1 MKYRRIA
8 VALTIAGS
16 DSGGGA
22 GIEADL
28 KTFAA
33 LGVHGV
39 VAITSVTAQNTLGVY
54 AVQDIPPKIVA
65 KQIEAVAEDMGV
77 DAAKTG
83 MLSSS
88 EIIVAVASTLRRYDF
103 PLVIDP
109 VMVAKSGAPLLRP
122 DAVETLVKELIPRAT
137 LVTPNKMEAE
147 KLAGIMIKSLDDA
160 RRAARRIVEEYGAEA
175 AIVKGGHLDGDE
187 SVDVL
192 YYRGRYRE
200 YRAPRIENGC
210 THGTGCSFSAAIT
223 AELAKGR
230 ELEEAVET
238 AKRLVTMAID
248 YGLRIGGGHCPVNP
262 MAWLEIDA
270 WRWRVTR
277 SVEEA
282 LARLLSS
289 EELVLPYTPEVGINI
304 AEALPYPYARSIGDV
319 AGVLGRVVKTPRG
332 LRAGGPVALGAS
344 SHLARLVLAVM
355 RHVPWLRAVV
365 NIRYASELVEVA
377 EDLGYRVV
385 RVDRSRE
392 PVETRAREGGTM
404 EWIAESVFSEI
415 VADVVYDEGDWG
427 KEPMIRV
434 FGENAV
440 AAVEK
445 LLSIVRAERR
455 R

>member
-8 VALTIAGS
+8 VALTIARS

-192 YYRGRYRE
+192 YYRGRYR
-200 YRAPRIENGC
+200 
-210 THGTGCSFSAAIT
+210 
-223 AELAKGR
+223 
-230 ELEEAVET
+230 
-238 AKRLVTMAID
+238 
-248 YGLRIGGGHCPVNP
+248 
-262 MAWLEIDA
+262 
-270 WRWRVTR
+270 
-277 SVEEA
+277 
-282 LARLLSS
+282 
-289 EELVLPYTPEVGINI
+289 
-304 AEALPYPYARSIGDV
+304 
-319 AGVLGRVVKTPRG
+319 
-332 LRAGGPVALGAS
+332 
-344 SHLARLVLAVM
+344 
-355 RHVPWLRAVV
+355 
-365 NIRYASELVEVA
+365 
-377 EDLGYRVV
+377 
-385 RVDRSRE
+385 
-392 PVETRAREGGTM
+392 
-404 EWIAESVFSEI
+404 
-415 VADVVYDEGDWG
+415 
-427 KEPMIRV
+427 
-434 FGENAV
+434 
-440 AAVEK
+440 
-445 LLSIVRAERR
+445 
-455 R
+455 